1 MAEVGF
7 SRERRRRTTAPER
20 AVRID
25 RNGGVVVSRHDSKA
39 PSAPQRVTSGRAA
52 IDKRFALDMMSVLAA
67 DADGNPW
74 RDRAAC
80 QSVSADLFFP
90 IGRTGDAVEHIE
102 AAKAVCRTCP
112 VREACLRFAIETN
125 QEAGIWGGTSEE
137 ERDRIRRA
145 WLARRRR
152 ERVTA

>member
-1 MAEVGF
+1 VVN
-7 SRERRRRTTAPER
+7 RKDLNPRTAS
-20 AVRID
+20 D
-25 RNGGVVVSRHDSKA
+25 
-39 PSAPQRVTSGRAA
+39 RVTSGRAA
-52 IDKRFALDMMSVLAA
+52 IDRRVALDMMSVLAT

-80 QSVSADLFFP
+80 QAASAELFFP

-102 AAKAVCRTCP
+102 AAKSVCRSCP
-112 VREACLRFAIETN
+112 VRAACLRFAIETN

-137 ERDRIRRA
+137 ERERIRRA

>member
-1 MAEVGF
+1 M
-7 SRERRRRTTAPER
+7 RER
-20 AVRID
+20 
-25 RNGGVVVSRHDSKA
+25 VS
-39 PSAPQRVTSGRAA
+39 SGRAA
-52 IDKRFALDMMSVLAA
+52 IDKRVALDMMSELAA

-152 ERVTA
+152 QRVTA

>member
-1 MAEVGF
+1 M
-7 SRERRRRTTAPER
+7 
-20 AVRID
+20 
-25 RNGGVVVSRHDSKA
+25 VSRNDASSSGA
-39 PSAPQRVTSGRAA
+39 AGRVPGGRAA
-52 IDKRFALDMMSVLAA
+52 IDKRVAMDMMSVLAT

-80 QSVSADLFFP
+80 QAASAELFFP

-125 QEAGIWGGTSEE
+125 QEAGVWGGTSEE

-152 ERVTA
+152 TRVSA